1 VGDFGHPLVPVLV
14 HEVVDYTAGG
24 IGQVF
29 IEVLGLAHELDGGDD
44 HDFLFVRREKE
55 AFHAF
60 FKFGHLFAGAAV
72 GVHDEELGNTF
83 YCVGEGDLSAFV
95 DPDEIAF
102 RAGCAGDALQVGTV
116 GVHDVEVGIA
126 AVLLYAFI

>member
-1 VGDFGHPLVPVLV
+1 MLV

-29 IEVLGLAHELDGGDD
+29 IEVLGLAHELDGEMIITFFSSG
-44 HDFLFVRREKE
+44 EKE

-72 GVHDEELGNTF
+72 GVHDEELWHTF

-95 DPDEIAF
+95 DPETK
-102 RAGCAGDALQVGTV
+102 LLS
-116 GVHDVEVGIA
+116 EP
-126 AVLLYAFI
+126 AVRVMRCRSEPSGFMT